1 MVVAKAN
8 HSTHFVR
15 DNLSG
20 MFVDFKLKMSL
31 HFESGFFLVSGSDLQ
46 TKFNFTRQFSN
57 VIECAWH

>member
-31 HFESGFFLVSGSDLQ
+31 HFESGFFLAIALQ
-46 TKFNFTRQFSN
+46 GLDCFTGCNSYTEA
-57 VIECAWH
+57 VVV